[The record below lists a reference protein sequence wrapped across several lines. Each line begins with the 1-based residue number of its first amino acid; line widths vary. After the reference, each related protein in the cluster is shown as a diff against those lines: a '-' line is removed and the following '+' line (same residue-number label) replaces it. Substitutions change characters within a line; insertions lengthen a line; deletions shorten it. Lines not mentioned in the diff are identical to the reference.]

1 MEEYLSIFP
10 MQGFFNNIYDY
21 AHEIIGWDPNKYNN
35 NVERRTVVMAGV
47 SDVGTVGGRI
57 S

>member
-35 NVERRTVVMAGV
+35 NVERRTVVMLGV